1 MQLYSDDEFLGLI
14 RAGESMHCEFKVDLS
29 SKDNK
34 EKICRTISAFA
45 NDISNQQR
53 NGIIVLGIKDDGSLS
68 GLSISEK
75 LERDILDIKGEGKI
89 IPQPTFVCRKQIYKD
104 QEVLRIEVVP
114 AVSPPVKYE
123 GKIWVRPG
131 NTTRQAT
138 IEDERQLYTEARRPA
153 NMQPDDCLVLDHR
166 NIEDLDLKYFV
177 NEYLPSAIH
186 REVLQANGRTVQ
198 EQLCGTKMAG
208 SYPDVKP
215 TVLGILCLGWSPTD
229 SVPGAYV
236 QFVRFAGRDETSS
249 VLDQQEIHGR
259 IASVIQEA
267 EAKFNAHNLVP
278 IDYTSQDKEVQFP
291 LYPKVAFQQ
300 LFRNAVMHRA
310 YVGSNSPIRFYWFED
325 RIEITNPGGPF
336 GMTIQEFGQPY
347 KTGYRNPNLAGA
359 LKDLDYVQKFGS
371 GLKLAQAALQ
381 ANGNPDLKLD
391 PSQNFVSITMLQ
403 KIAHA

>member
-1 MQLYSDDEFLGLI
+1 MQMYSDNEFLALLQ
-14 RAGESMHCEFKVDLS
+14 AGESMHCEFKADLS

-34 EKICRTISAFA
+34 ERICRTICAFA

-53 NGIIVLGIKDDGSLS
+53 NGIIVLGIKDDGSAS

-89 IPQPTFVCRKQIYKD
+89 VPQPTFICQKQTFKGQD
-104 QEVLRIEVVP
+104 VLRIEIAP

-123 GKIWVRPG
+123 GRIWVRPG

-138 IEDERQLYTEARRPA
+138 IEDERQLYTELRRPA
-153 NMQPDDCLVLDHR
+153 STQPDDCLVLEHR
-166 NIEDLDLKYFV
+166 SIEDLDLMYFTA
-177 NEYLPSAIH
+177 EYLPSAIH
-186 REVLQANGRTVQ
+186 REVLQANGRTIQ
-198 EQLCGTKMAG
+198 EQLCSTKMAG

-215 TVLGILCLGWSPTD
+215 TVLGTLCLGWSPTD
-229 SVPGAYV
+229 AVPGSYV
-236 QFVRFAGRDETSS
+236 QFVRFAGKDETSP

-259 IASVIQEA
+259 VASVIQET

-278 IDYTSQDKEVQFP
+278 IDYTSQDKEIQFP
-291 LYPKVAFQQ
+291 RYPKVAFQQ
-300 LFRNAVMHRA
+300 LFRNAIMHRA
-310 YVGSNSPIRFYWFED
+310 YLGSNAPIRFYWFED

-336 GMTIQEFGQPY
+336 GMSVQEFGQPY

-359 LKDLDYVQKFGS
+359 LKDLDYVQRFGS
-371 GLKLAQAALQ
+371 GFGLAKTALR

-391 PSQNFVSITMLQ
+391 PSQNFVSITIYQ
-403 KIAHA
+403 KIDQR